1 MQALQRS
8 DAGAGVEQAPAR
20 NGLSTRAIFS
30 ALGTSH
36 TWRPAARLTRQL
48 NLYQLRAD
56 LPRSRVALARLGT
69 TSHISEIKPS
79 LSMSAMGRAVPIFVG
94 RQCVSWS
101 QRQA

>member
-36 TWRPAARLTRQL
+36 TWRPVARLTRQL
-48 NLYQLRAD
+48 NQYQLRAD
-56 LPRSRVALARLGT
+56 LPRSRVALARRGAN
-69 TSHISEIKPS
+69 SHISEIEPS
-79 LSMSAMGRAVPIFVG
+79 FSISAMGRAVPISVG
-94 RQCVSWS
+94 RQCVSS
-101 QRQA
+101 RH